1 MPNPSET
8 RTPSPTP
15 RSSPEHGAGTD
26 AVVAAEVRREQ
37 ARLLHKQIPLGVA
50 GVLLAA
56 VVTAALFWRGADRV
70 VAGAWLGLLVVLS
83 LGHLVVWARRRHTT
97 GGVGDERRHLAL
109 FAVGAAVSGS
119 VFGLAPV
126 VFAAAGGFD
135 VLAMMLTIVA
145 MLAVAGVATL
155 GADFRAYLA
164 FLLPLSL
171 PVTARVF
178 FEPHPAA
185 PSMGALTVAF
195 IALLILTALQLRA
208 KLGQV
213 LQLQVED
220 ALRQRELGAYAGRLE
235 REVQQRRASEKDL
248 NTHVAKL
255 EQTAQALGQE
265 VAERAKNEE
274 MLARQALTILESEV
288 RLRAIFNNAFDG
300 IITFDAEG
308 RIHAANPAAEHLF
321 GLKAE
326 DLKRR
331 RIKDLLPDLRPEDAA
346 PSMVCELSG
355 RRSDGGRF
363 PASLSLE
370 RTEGGK
376 ERLFVCL
383 VRDNTAEQQS
393 RQALVEARDGAE
405 RANRAKSEFLSSMS
419 HELRTPMNSILG
431 FAQLLQT
438 DPDNPLSETQKESV
452 EQIARAGW
460 HLLQLIN
467 DVLDLAKV
475 EAGKIEAI
483 LEDVDLDTVMAECL
497 SLVMPLAEKHG
508 IELVD
513 QATDSGLHVR
523 ADHTRLKQVVLNLVS
538 NGIKYNRKNGSV
550 AIEARQAEEWCEIA
564 IVDTGVGLST
574 EQIDRIF
581 EPFSRVAAHR
591 DEIEGTGIGLTI
603 TRKLVALMGGAIG
616 VESQPGTGSRFWVRI
631 PLFQGVTSRMKSPA
645 GAQAASAAR
654 VASVGHQQTVL
665 YVEDNPA
672 NLALVEYV
680 LRQRRPHLRL
690 LSAHT
695 GELGISL
702 AESQHPDLVI
712 LDISLPG
719 MDGYEVLDVLRNTTA
734 TRDTPIFA
742 LSANAMQRDIEK
754 GLQAGFDDY
763 LTKPID
769 VTRLLS
775 TIDAL
780 LERRAAA

>member
-1 MPNPSET
+1 MPNPNES
-8 RTPSPTP
+8 RTPAPTP
-15 RSSPEHGAGTD
+15 SSSPEGAAALAATVAEEVRQEQVRLLYEQLPVGAGS
-26 AVVAAEVRREQ
+26 VV
-37 ARLLHKQIPLGVA
+37 
-50 GVLLAA
+50 LAA
-56 VVTAALFWRGADRV
+56 VVTAALFWGEADPA
-70 VAGAWLGLLVVLS
+70 VAGAWLGLLAV
-83 LGHLVVWARRRHTT
+83 
-97 GGVGDERRHLAL
+97 LAL
-109 FAVGAAVSGS
+109 ASLVPWLSRRGAAVPVEDPRRHIALFVIGAALTGS
-119 VFGLAPV
+119 VFGFAPV
-126 VFAAAGGFD
+126 VFAGGGGFD
-135 VLAMMLTIVA
+135 QLAMLLTIVA
-145 MLAVAGVATL
+145 MLGVAGVPAF
-155 GADFRAYLA
+155 GADFRVYAA
-164 FLLPLSL
+164 FLLPLTL
-171 PVTARVF
+171 PVTARMF
-178 FEPHPAA
+178 FAAHPAA
-185 PSMGALTVAF
+185 PSMGALRIAF
-195 IALLILTALQLRA
+195 IALLVVTALQLRG
-208 KLGQV
+208 KLQQV
-213 LQLQVED
+213 LRLQVQD
-220 ALRQRELGAYAGRLE
+220 TARRRELTAYAARLE
-235 REVQQRRASEKDL
+235 SEVQQRRATEKEL
-248 NTHVAKL
+248 HAHVATL
-255 EQTAQALGQE
+255 EQTAQALTRE

-274 MLARQALTILESEV
+274 VLARQALTILESEV

-300 IITFDAEG
+300 IITFDADG
-308 RIHAANPAAEHLF
+308 RILAANPAAEHLF

-326 DLKRR
+326 ELKRR
-331 RIKDLLPDLRPEDAA
+331 RIRDLLPDLRPEEAG
-346 PSMVCELSG
+346 PSMVSELSG
-355 RRSDGGRF
+355 LRADGVRF
-363 PASLSLE
+363 PASLSVE
-370 RTEGGK
+370 RTASGTET
-376 ERLFVCL
+376 LFVCL
-383 VRDNTAEQQS
+383 VRDNTAEHRS
-393 RQALVEARDGAE
+393 RQALVEARDAAE

-438 DPDNPLSETQKESV
+438 DPDNPLTDTQKESV
-452 EQIARAGW
+452 DQIARAGW

-513 QATDSGLHVR
+513 QATSTAFHVR

-538 NGIKYNRKNGSV
+538 NGIKYNRRNGSV
-550 AIEARQAEEWCEIA
+550 AIEARRVDDWCEIA
-564 IVDTGVGLST
+564 IVDTGVGLT
-574 EQIDRIF
+574 PEQIDRIF

-616 VESQPGTGSRFWVRI
+616 VESQPGQGSRFWVRI
-631 PLFQGVTSRMKSPA
+631 PLFQGAPGRVTASP
-645 GAQAASAAR
+645 GVQAAATGR
-654 VASVGHQQTVL
+654 PVGGGHQQTVL

-702 AESQHPDLVI
+702 AETQRPDLVI

-719 MDGYEVLDVLRNTTA
+719 MDGYQVLDVLRNTTA

-754 GLQAGFDDY
+754 GLAAGFDDY

-769 VTRLLS
+769 VTRLLG
-775 TIDAL
+775 TIDTL

>member
-1 MPNPSET
+1 MQSPTET
-8 RTPSPTP
+8 PTLTLTPS
-15 RSSPEHGAGTD
+15 SSPDADAGTEP
-26 AVVAAEVRREQ
+26 AVADEIRREQ
-37 ARLLHKQIPLGVA
+37 VRLLHAQLPLGVA
-50 GVLLAA
+50 SLMVAA
-56 VVTAALFWRGADRV
+56 IVTAALFWHAADPV
-70 VAGAWLGLLVVLS
+70 VAAGWLGLVAAVGLA
-83 LGHLVVWARRRHTT
+83 HLVAWGRRRRL
-97 GGVGDERRHLAL
+97 GAAAEPRPELAL
-109 FAVGAAVSGS
+109 FTVGAALAGC

-126 VFAAAGGFD
+126 VFTAGGSFD
-135 VLAMMLTIVA
+135 SLAMLLTIVA
-145 MLAVAGVATL
+145 MLGVVGVATF
-155 GADFRAYLA
+155 GADLRVYLA
-164 FLLPLSL
+164 FLLPLTL
-171 PVTARVF
+171 PATVRMF
-178 FEPHPAA
+178 FEAHPAGL
-185 PSMGALTVAF
+185 SMGVLRVGF
-195 IALLILTALQLRA
+195 IAVLVVAAFQLRG
-208 KLGQV
+208 KLQEV
-213 LQLQVED
+213 LQLKVRD
-220 ALRQRELGAYAGRLE
+220 AIRKRELTAYAGRLE
-235 REVQQRRASEKDL
+235 TEVQQRRGSETEL
-248 NTHVAKL
+248 NAYVAQL
-255 EQTAQALGQE
+255 EQTTQALRRE
-265 VAERAKNEE
+265 VAERTKNEE
-274 MLARQALTILESEV
+274 ALSRQALTILESEV

-300 IITFDAEG
+300 IITFDDRG
-308 RIHAANPAAEHLF
+308 HIRAANPAAEHLF
-321 GLKAE
+321 GIKAE
-326 DLKRR
+326 EIRHR
-331 RIKDLLPDLRPEDAA
+331 RINELLPDIRLEDAA

-355 RRSDGGRF
+355 RRSDGGKF
-363 PASLSLE
+363 PASLSVE
-370 RTEGGK
+370 RTESGR
-376 ERLFVCL
+376 ENLFVCL
-383 VRDNTAEQQS
+383 VRDNTAEQVS
-393 RQALVEARDGAE
+393 RQALVEARDAAE

-438 DPDNPLSETQKESV
+438 DPDSPLSETQKESV
-452 EQIARAGW
+452 DQIARAGW

-483 LEDVDLDTVMAECL
+483 LEDVDLDVVMAECL
-497 SLVMPLAEKHG
+497 SLVTPLADKHA

-513 QATDSGLHVR
+513 QATGTGLHVR

-550 AIEARQAEEWCEIA
+550 AIEARRVDDWCEIA
-564 IVDTGVGLST
+564 IVDTGVGLTT

-581 EPFSRVAAHR
+581 EPFSRVSAHR

-616 VESQPGTGSRFWVRI
+616 VESQPGAGSRFWVRI
-631 PLFQGVTSRMKSPA
+631 PLFQGLPGRASAPASAQSASPGRPA
-645 GAQAASAAR
+645 G
-654 VASVGHQQTVL
+654 GHQQTVL

-702 AESQHPDLVI
+702 AETQHPDLVI

-719 MDGYEVLDVLRNTTA
+719 MDGYQVLEVLRNTTA

-769 VTRLLS
+769 VTRLLG
-775 TIDAL
+775 TIDSL